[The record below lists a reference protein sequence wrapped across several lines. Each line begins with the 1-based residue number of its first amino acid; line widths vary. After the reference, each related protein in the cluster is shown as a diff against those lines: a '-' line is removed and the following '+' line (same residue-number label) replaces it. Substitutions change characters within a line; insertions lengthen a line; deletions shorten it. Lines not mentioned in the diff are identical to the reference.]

1 MDHLPIFCQL
11 RDRDCLIV
19 GGGDVAERKARLL
32 LDAGARL
39 TVNALAFIPQFTAW
53 ADAGMLTLVE
63 GPFDESLLDTCWLA
77 IAATDDDALNQRVS
91 EAAEARRIFCNVVD
105 APKAASFIMPSIID
119 RSPLMVAVS
128 SGGTSPV
135 LARLL
140 REKLESL
147 LPLHLGQVA
156 KYAGQLRGRVKQQFA
171 TMGERRRFWEKLFV
185 NDRLAQS
192 LANND
197 QKAITE
203 TTEQLINEPLDH
215 RGEVVLVGAGPG
227 DAGLLTLKGLQQI
240 QQADVVVYDRL
251 VSDDI
256 MNLVRRDADRV
267 FVGKRAG
274 YHCVPQEEINQI
286 LLREAQKGK
295 RVVRLKGGD
304 PFIFGR
310 GGEELETLCNA
321 GIPFSVV
328 PGITAASGCSAY
340 SGIPLTHRDYAQS
353 VRLITGHL
361 KTGGEELETL
371 CNAGIPFSV
380 VPGITAASGCSAYS
394 GIPLTHRDYAQSVR
408 LITGHLKTGGELD
421 WENLAAEKQTLVF
434 YMGLN
439 QAATIQQKLIE
450 YGMPGE
456 MPVAIVENGTAVTQR
471 VIDGTL
477 SQLGELAQQ
486 MNSPSLIII
495 GRVVGLRDKLN
506 WFSNH

>member
-11 RDRDCLIV
+11 RQRDCLLV

-32 LDAGARL
+32 LDAGANV
-39 TVNALAFIPQFTAW
+39 TVNALDFTPQFQVW
-53 ADAGMLTLVE
+53 ADSQMLTLVQGE
-63 GPFDESLLDTCWLA
+63 FIPSLLDNCWLA
-77 IAATDDDALNQRVS
+77 IAATDDETVNQQVS

-105 APKAASFIMPSIID
+105 APRQASFIMPSIID

-140 REKLESL
+140 REKLESI
-147 LPLHLGQVA
+147 LPLHLGQLA
-156 KYAGQLRGRVKQQFA
+156 RYAGHLRARVKQQFA
-171 TMGERRRFWEKLFV
+171 TVGERRRFWEKLFV

-192 LANND
+192 LAND
-197 QKAITE
+197 DRQAVAD
-203 TTEQLINEPLDH
+203 TTEQLLTEPLEH

-267 FVGKRAG
+267 FVGKRSG

-286 LLREAQKGK
+286 LLREAQKGR

-310 GGEELETLCNA
+310 GGEELETLCEA

-340 SGIPLTHRDYAQS
+340 SGIPLTHRDFAQG
-353 VRLITGHL
+353 VRL
-361 KTGGEELETL
+361 
-371 CNAGIPFSV
+371 V
-380 VPGITAASGCSAYS
+380 
-394 GIPLTHRDYAQSVR
+394 
-408 LITGHLKTGGELD
+408 TGHLKTGGELD
-421 WENLAAEKQTLVF
+421 WANLAVEKQTLVF

-439 QAATIQQKLIE
+439 QAPAIREKLIANSMAE
-450 YGMPGE
+450 DMPA
-456 MPVAIVENGTAVTQR
+456 AIVENGTAVTQK
-471 VIDGTL
+471 VVSGTL
-477 SQLGELAQQ
+477 GQLDILAQQ
-486 MNSPSLIII
+486 MASPALIIV

>member
-11 RDRDCLIV
+11 RDRQCLLV

-32 LDAGARL
+32 MDAGARL
-39 TVNALAFIPQFTAW
+39 TVNALTFVPQFSVW
-53 ADAGMLTLVE
+53 AEEGMLTLVE
-63 GPFDESLLDTCWLA
+63 GEFSETLLDACWLA
-77 IAATDDDALNQRVS
+77 IAATDDEAVNQRVS
-91 EAAEARRIFCNVVD
+91 DAAEQRRIFCNVVD
-105 APKAASFIMPSIID
+105 APKQASFIMPSIID

-147 LPLHLGQVA
+147 LPQHLGHVA
-156 KYAGQLRGRVKQQFA
+156 HFAGTLRSRVKKQFA
-171 TMGERRRFWEKLFV
+171 SMSERRRFWEKLFV

-192 LANND
+192 LANQD
-197 QKAITE
+197 TSSVEKITE
-203 TTEQLINEPLDH
+203 KLLTEPLDN

-251 VSDDI
+251 VSDEI

-286 LLREAQKGK
+286 LLREAQSGK

-310 GGEELETLCNA
+310 GGEELETLCHA

-353 VRLITGHL
+353 VRL
-361 KTGGEELETL
+361 
-371 CNAGIPFSV
+371 V
-380 VPGITAASGCSAYS
+380 
-394 GIPLTHRDYAQSVR
+394 
-408 LITGHLKTGGELD
+408 TGHLKTGGELD
-421 WENLAAEKQTLVF
+421 WANLAAEKQTLVF

-439 QAATIQQKLIE
+439 QAATIQTQLMAH
-450 YGMPGE
+450 GMQAD
-456 MPVAIVENGTAVTQR
+456 MPVALVENGTSVQQKVVSGA
-471 VIDGTL
+471 L

-486 MNSPSLIII
+486 VQSPALIIV
-495 GRVVGLRDKLN
+495 GRVVGLRDKLK
-506 WFSNH
+506 WF

>member
-11 RDRDCLIV
+11 RDRDCLLV

-39 TVNALAFIPQFTAW
+39 TVNARDFVPQFHVW
-53 ADAGMLTLVE
+53 ADAGMLTLVTDDFQ
-63 GPFDESLLDTCWLA
+63 PALLDPCWLA
-77 IAATDDDALNQRVS
+77 IAATDDDAVNQQVS
-91 EAAEARRIFCNVVD
+91 DEAEARRIFCNVVD

-140 REKLESL
+140 REKLEAM
-147 LPLHLGQVA
+147 LPQHLGQVA
-156 KYAGQLRGRVKQQFA
+156 AYAGQLRSRVKKQFA
-171 TMGERRRFWEKLFV
+171 TMGERRRFWEKLFI

-192 LANND
+192 LANQD
-197 QKAITE
+197 KQAVE
-203 TTEQLINEPLDH
+203 AETEQMLASPLDH

-286 LLREAQKGK
+286 LLREAQQGK

-310 GGEELETLCNA
+310 GGEELETLCHA

-353 VRLITGHL
+353 VRL
-361 KTGGEELETL
+361 
-371 CNAGIPFSV
+371 V
-380 VPGITAASGCSAYS
+380 
-394 GIPLTHRDYAQSVR
+394 
-408 LITGHLKTGGELD
+408 TGHLKTGGELD

-439 QAATIQQKLIE
+439 QAATIQQQLIAH
-450 YGMPGE
+450 GMQAD
-456 MPVAIVENGTAVTQR
+456 MPVAIVENGTTVNQR
-471 VIDGTL
+471 VVDGKL
-477 SQLGELAQQ
+477 ALLGELAQQ
-486 MNSPSLIII
+486 MASPALIIV

-506 WFSNH
+506 WFSSH

>member
-11 RDRDCLIV
+11 RHRACLLV

-32 LDAGARL
+32 LEAGAAL
-39 TVNALAFIPQFTAW
+39 TVNALAFAPQFEAW
-53 ADAGMLTLVE
+53 AKQGMLRLVQGE
-63 GPFDESLLDTCWLA
+63 FNASLLDDCWLA
-77 IAATDDDALNQRVS
+77 IAATDDDAVNNQVS

-105 APKAASFIMPSIID
+105 APKQASFIMPSIID
-119 RSPLMVAVS
+119 RSPLMVAIS

-140 REKLESL
+140 REKLEAL
-147 LPLHLGQVA
+147 LPQHLGKVA
-156 KYAGQLRGRVKQQFA
+156 GYAGQLRRRVKQTFA
-171 TMGERRRFWEKLFV
+171 SMSERRRFWEKFFV

-192 LANND
+192 LANDDEQAVNR
-197 QKAITE
+197 ITE
-203 TTEQLINEPLDH
+203 TLLSEPLDD

-227 DAGLLTLKGLQQI
+227 DPGLLTLKGLQQI
-240 QQADVVVYDRL
+240 QQADIVVYDRL
-251 VSDDI
+251 VSDEI

-286 LLREAQKGK
+286 LLREAQRGK

-310 GGEELETLCNA
+310 GGEELETLCDA

-340 SGIPLTHRDYAQS
+340 AGLPLTHRDYAQS

-361 KTGGEELETL
+361 KNGGE
-371 CNAGIPFSV
+371 F
-380 VPGITAASGCSAYS
+380 
-394 GIPLTHRDYAQSVR
+394 
-408 LITGHLKTGGELD
+408 D
-421 WENLAAEKQTLVF
+421 WHNLAAEKQTLVF

-439 QAATIQQKLIE
+439 QAAAIQEKLIE
-450 YGMPGE
+450 HGMDPQ
-456 MPVAIVENGTAVTQR
+456 MPVALVENGTSVKQR
-471 VIDGTL
+471 VVAGVLTE
-477 SQLGELAQQ
+477 LGALAQRVE
-486 MNSPSLIII
+486 SPSLIIV
-495 GRVVGLRDKLN
+495 GRVVALRDKLK
-506 WFSNH
+506 WFSSK

>member
-1 MDHLPIFCQL
+1 
-11 RDRDCLIV
+11 
-19 GGGDVAERKARLL
+19 
-32 LDAGARL
+32 
-39 TVNALAFIPQFTAW
+39 
-53 ADAGMLTLVE
+53 
-63 GPFDESLLDTCWLA
+63 
-77 IAATDDDALNQRVS
+77 
-91 EAAEARRIFCNVVD
+91 
-105 APKAASFIMPSIID
+105 
-119 RSPLMVAVS
+119 MVAVS

-140 REKLESL
+140 REKLESV
-147 LPLHLGQVA
+147 LPQHLGKVA
-156 KYAGQLRGRVKQQFA
+156 RYAGQLRGRVKKQFA
-171 TMGERRRFWEKLFV
+171 TVSERRRFWEKFFI

-192 LANND
+192 LANQD
-197 QKAITE
+197 EQSVTAITE
-203 TTEQLINEPLDH
+203 SMLNEPLDH

-251 VSDDI
+251 VSDEI

-286 LLREAQKGK
+286 LLREAEQGK

-310 GGEELETLCNA
+310 GGEELETLCNG

-353 VRLITGHL
+353 VRL
-361 KTGGEELETL
+361 
-371 CNAGIPFSV
+371 V
-380 VPGITAASGCSAYS
+380 
-394 GIPLTHRDYAQSVR
+394 
-408 LITGHLKTGGELD
+408 TGHLKTGGELD

-439 QAATIQQKLIE
+439 QAATIQAKLIE
-450 YGMPGE
+450 SGMSAE
-456 MPVAIVENGTAVTQR
+456 MPVALVENGTSVQQR
-471 VIDGTL
+471 VVDGNL
-477 SQLGELAQQ
+477 SQLGELAGQVA
-486 MNSPSLIII
+486 SPALIIV
-495 GRVVGLRDKLN
+495 GRVVGLRSKLN

>member
-11 RDRDCLIV
+11 RNRACLLV

-32 LDAGARL
+32 LEAGATL
-39 TVNALAFIPQFTAW
+39 TVNALAFAPQFEAW
-53 ADAGMLTLVE
+53 AEQGMLTLAP
-63 GPFDESLLDTCWLA
+63 GAFDARLLDECWLV
-77 IAATDDDALNQRVS
+77 IAATDDDEVNNAAS
-91 EAAEARRIFCNVVD
+91 DAAEARRIFCNVVD
-105 APKAASFIMPSIID
+105 APKQASFIMPSIID

-140 REKLESL
+140 REKLEAL
-147 LPLHLGQVA
+147 LPQHLGKVA
-156 KYAGQLRGRVKQQFA
+156 GYAGQLRRRVKQTFSS
-171 TMGERRRFWEKLFV
+171 MSERRRFWEKFFV

-192 LANND
+192 LAND
-197 QKAITE
+197 DEQAVTRITD
-203 TTEQLINEPLDH
+203 TLLNEPLDD

-227 DAGLLTLKGLQQI
+227 DPGLLTIKGLQQI
-240 QQADVVVYDRL
+240 QQADIVVYDRL

-274 YHCVPQEEINQI
+274 FHCVPQEEINQI
-286 LLREAQKGK
+286 LLREAQRGK

-310 GGEELETLCNA
+310 GGEELETLCEA

-340 SGIPLTHRDYAQS
+340 AGLPLTHRDYAQS

-361 KTGGEELETL
+361 KNGGE
-371 CNAGIPFSV
+371 F
-380 VPGITAASGCSAYS
+380 
-394 GIPLTHRDYAQSVR
+394 
-408 LITGHLKTGGELD
+408 D
-421 WENLAAEKQTLVF
+421 WHNLAAEKQTLVF

-439 QAATIQQKLIE
+439 QAAAIQEKLIE
-450 YGMPGE
+450 HGMDPA
-456 MPVAIVENGTAVTQR
+456 MPVALVENGTSVKQR
-471 VIDGTL
+471 VVTGELTG
-477 SQLGELAQQ
+477 LGVLAQQ
-486 MNSPSLIII
+486 VESPSLIIV
-495 GRVVGLRDKLN
+495 GRVVALRDKLN
-506 WFSNH
+506 WFSSK

>member
-310 GGEELETLCNA
+310 GGEEAEQLAKEGLAFEIVPGISSAIGGLAYA
-321 GIPFSVV
+321 GIPV
-328 PGITAASGCSAY
+328 
-340 SGIPLTHRDYAQS
+340 THRRYAS
-353 VRLITGHL
+353 SFHIVTGHL
-361 KTGGEELETL
+361 CQENASQNWQALAQINGTLVILMGMTQLLEICQQLIKGGMSAGTPVAVVMYASQPCQQIAKGTL
-371 CNAGIPFSV
+371 ADI
-380 VPGITAASGCSAYS
+380 
-394 GIPLTHRDYAQSVR
+394 
-408 LITGHLKTGGELD
+408 HLKVERQKLHAPALIVVGEVV
-421 WENLAAEKQTLVF
+421 NLQEILTFSASHFA
-434 YMGLN
+434 LN
-439 QAATIQQKLIE
+439 Q
-450 YGMPGE
+450 
-456 MPVAIVENGTAVTQR
+456 
-471 VIDGTL
+471 
-477 SQLGELAQQ
+477 
-486 MNSPSLIII
+486 
-495 GRVVGLRDKLN
+495 VVV
-506 WFSNH
+506 

>member
-11 RDRDCLIV
+11 RDRACLLV

-32 LDAGARL
+32 MEAGARV
-39 TVNALAFIPQFTAW
+39 TVNALAFTPQFEAW
-53 ADAGMLTLVE
+53 AEQGMLTLHQ
-63 GPFDESLLDTCWLA
+63 GTFSPSLLDICWLA
-77 IAATDDDALNQRVS
+77 IAATDDDAVNQQVS
-91 EAAEARRIFCNVVD
+91 DAAESRRIFCNVVD
-105 APKAASFIMPSIID
+105 APKQASFIMPSIID

-140 REKLESL
+140 REKLESV
-147 LPLHLGQVA
+147 LPLHLGKIA
-156 KYAGQLRGRVKQQFA
+156 RYAGTLRGRVKEKFA
-171 TMGERRRFWEKLFV
+171 TMGERRRFWEKFFT
-185 NDRLAQS
+185 NDRLAQY
-192 LANND
+192 LANAD
-197 QKAITE
+197 QKAIDRE
-203 TTEQLINEPLDH
+203 TASMFAAELDN

-240 QQADVVVYDRL
+240 QQADIVVYDRL

-274 YHCVPQEEINQI
+274 FHCVPQEEINQI

-310 GGEELETLCNA
+310 GGEELETLCDG

-340 SGIPLTHRDYAQS
+340 AGIPLTHRDYAQS
-353 VRLITGHL
+353 VRL
-361 KTGGEELETL
+361 
-371 CNAGIPFSV
+371 V
-380 VPGITAASGCSAYS
+380 
-394 GIPLTHRDYAQSVR
+394 
-408 LITGHLKTGGELD
+408 TGHLKTGGELD
-421 WENLAAEKQTLVF
+421 WHNLAAEKQTLVF

-439 QAATIQQKLIE
+439 QAAAIQENLIKH
-450 YGMPGE
+450 GMSAD
-456 MPVAIVENGTAVTQR
+456 MPVALVENGTSVKQR
-471 VIDGTL
+471 VVNGEL
-477 SQLGELAQQ
+477 NKLGELATQVA
-486 MNSPSLIII
+486 SPALIIV
-495 GRVVGLRDKLN
+495 GRVVALRDRLN